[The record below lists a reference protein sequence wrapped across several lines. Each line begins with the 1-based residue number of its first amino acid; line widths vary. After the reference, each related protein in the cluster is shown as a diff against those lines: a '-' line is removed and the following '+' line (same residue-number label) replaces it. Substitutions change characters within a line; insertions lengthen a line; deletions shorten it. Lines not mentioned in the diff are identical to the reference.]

1 MYSDIKI
8 IFSKIIDKIKITNNL
23 YKLIKN
29 HTGKYVQYDFLNLYF
44 NTISEIWIINL
55 IYLYKIY
62 NEDSNDMPK
71 QILDEDYVK
80 KINTLQFVMPKI
92 DRKQQEWQNYDTR
105 KFSEKKM
112 FLIMCS
118 EFILASIYFLVLFL
132 VNYFLY
138 KLIVNYI
145 NNIQY
150 LNKLKSIVVLLS
162 SKNN

>member
-1 MYSDIKI
+1 
-8 IFSKIIDKIKITNNL
+8 
-23 YKLIKN
+23 
-29 HTGKYVQYDFLNLYF
+29 
-44 NTISEIWIINL
+44 
-55 IYLYKIY
+55 
-62 NEDSNDMPK
+62 
-71 QILDEDYVK
+71 
-80 KINTLQFVMPKI
+80 
-92 DRKQQEWQNYDTR
+92 
-105 KFSEKKM
+105 
-112 FLIMCS
+112 MCS